1 MRQEQNEMSLFF
13 SFCFFVFAL
22 FQVHWVKKIE
32 FYTSIN
38 TFITFVSIV
47 LALVS
52 FFSCLNFFDSLSKSL
67 VSLQTTEY
75 VVLHTDLASEDI
87 QNVEI
92 VTDGNIDPDTIL
104 SHVTGGEHSYVVV
117 SEPGNHYRIIDSS
130 TGMTL
135 ATMPVDSDQLST
147 VTMMPGSDG
156 EGEILTVETDSGP
169 LTVKTET
176 VESDSVKAENS
187 SAALESIVVH
197 TDTSGGSGTVQTE
210 TGGVIVHAETA
221 PVSDAITVHADSS
234 HVTDAITVHTD
245 ASHNTGAITVETAAG
260 PVTVVGGDQVADAVK
275 QAMMVADMVESTGGE
290 HGVEIQVVVTKA
302 QTTS

>member
-1 MRQEQNEMSLFF
+1 MFE
-13 SFCFFVFAL
+13 
-22 FQVHWVKKIE
+22 
-32 FYTSIN
+32 
-38 TFITFVSIV
+38 
-47 LALVS
+47 
-52 FFSCLNFFDSLSKSL
+52 FFDSLSKSL